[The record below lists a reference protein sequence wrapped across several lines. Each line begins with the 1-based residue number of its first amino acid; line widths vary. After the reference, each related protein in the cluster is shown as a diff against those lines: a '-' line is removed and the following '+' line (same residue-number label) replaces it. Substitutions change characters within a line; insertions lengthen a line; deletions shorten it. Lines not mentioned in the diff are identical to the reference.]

1 MARNKFDV
9 DERLETPFQ
18 WKHLKRAGAYIVR
31 HKFQMIAALVLSALA
46 SVASLFIPKLTQW
59 VLDDA
64 VPNKDTAM
72 IGRMAAMFVG
82 IILISIVFTTIR
94 SRIMAY
100 VSQEII
106 YDIRRDL
113 FAHLQQLPFSYYDS
127 RPAGKILVRVINYV
141 NSVSDILSNG
151 IINMILEIIN
161 LIFIVIFMFSTDVK
175 LALIILA
182 GLPFFVGIVLMLKPR
197 QRRAWQEQSNKNSNY
212 NAYLAESI
220 DGVRVSQLFDRQ
232 EVNIG
237 IMRKLAE
244 ACRRAWIK
252 AIYISNAVWLTSE
265 SLTQIVLTFLYIAGV
280 YWIGGGSMVSFGVIL
295 AMSQYV
301 GRFWQPITNLA
312 NIYNSFINNIAYLE
326 RIFETMDEP
335 VVVGD
340 APNAETLPDISGEVE
355 FRDVTFA
362 YEPGIDIL
370 EHVNLH
376 VRAGESIALVG
387 PTGAG
392 KSTVVNLLCRFYN
405 LNGGSILLTDRD
417 GGAHD
422 ISQVTLHSLRSQL
435 GIMLQDSFL
444 FTGTLKEN
452 IRYGRLDATDEE
464 IVEAARRVRADDF
477 IRDLKD
483 GDGTP
488 VKERGGNLSQGQK
501 QLVAFARTLLS
512 DPAILILDEATSSID
527 TQTEKL
533 LQEGIQEMLK
543 GRTSFIIAHR
553 LSTIKNCDRILYI
566 GNKGILESGSHDEL
580 MAKKGLYYQLYTTQA
595 KEQGLNV

>member
-9 DERLETPFQ
+9 DEKLESPFQ
-18 WKHLKRAGAYIVR
+18 LKHLLRAGAYIGR
-31 HKFQMIAALVLSALA
+31 HKFQMIAALILSALA
-46 SVASLFIPKLTQW
+46 SVASLFIPKITEW
-59 VLDDA
+59 VLDVA
-64 VPNKDTAM
+64 VPNKDVAM
-72 IGRMAAMFVG
+72 IGQMAAIFVG
-82 IILISIVFTTIR
+82 IILLSIVFTTIR
-94 SRIMAY
+94 SRVMAH

-106 YDIRRDL
+106 YDIRKDL
-113 FAHLQQLPFSYYDS
+113 FAHLQKLPFSYYDS

-161 LIFIVIFMFSTDVK
+161 LAFIVVFMYSTNAL
-175 LALIILA
+175 LATIILA
-182 GLPFFVGIVLMLKPR
+182 GLPFFAAVILLLKPR

-220 DGVRVSQLFDRQ
+220 DGVRVSQIFDRQ

-237 IMRKLAE
+237 IMKRLAE
-244 ACRRAWIK
+244 ACRQAWIK
-252 AIYISNAVWLTSE
+252 AIYISNAVWLSSE
-265 SLTQIVLTFLYIAGV
+265 TMTQIVLTFLYIAGV
-280 YWIGGGSMVSFGVIL
+280 YWMGGGKMVSFGVIL
-295 AMSQYV
+295 AMGQYV
-301 GRFWQPITNLA
+301 SRFWQPITNLA
-312 NIYNSFINNIAYLE
+312 NIYNSFVNNIAYLE

-335 VVVGD
+335 VVVDD
-340 APNAETLPDISGEVE
+340 APGAKDLPDISGEVD
-355 FRDVTFA
+355 FQDVTFA
-362 YEPGIDIL
+362 YEEGVNIL
-370 EHVNLH
+370 EHVDLH
-376 VRAGESIALVG
+376 VKAGESIALVG

-405 LNGGSILLTDRD
+405 LNGGKILLHGRD
-417 GGAHD
+417 GSVHD

-444 FTGTLKEN
+444 FSGTLMDN
-452 IRYGRLDATDEE
+452 IRYGRLDATDAE
-464 IVEAARRVRADDF
+464 VRAAARRVRADDF
-477 IRDLKD
+477 ISAMKD
-483 GDGTP
+483 GYNTT
-488 VKERGGNLSQGQK
+488 VNERGGNLSQGQK

-533 LQEGIQEMLK
+533 LQEGINEMLK

-566 GNKGILESGSHDEL
+566 GNKGIMESGSHDEL
-580 MAKKGLYYQLYTTQA
+580 MAKKGLYYQLYVTQA
-595 KEQGLNV
+595 RQQGMEE